1 MKILILGNSNIF
13 KKKIYPALR
22 CFKKLFIEM
31 ASRSEIEKKY
41 KIDKSYLSYD
51 EALKKTDA
59 KIVYISLI
67 NSEHYKWAIKAMNLN
82 KHVIIDKPITLSLA
96 NTKKLIKLANKKK
109 VLLSESI
116 VFQNDLRFKKMITKL
131 DLNKTTQIYC
141 KFHIPKLENDN
152 FRNFKKYGGGCFED
166 MSPYAA
172 YLIYFFF
179 KNKNYS
185 IKSNKKTLK
194 GFKLQLQSKNI
205 FFDASFSFNDEY
217 KNEIYIHNKAKTY
230 FINYF
235 LSPPIDKKLSLK
247 IFDNVK
253 LKKHT
258 INFPKQNVF
267 YPYFCEFFKVLIK
280 RKYNFSYDQINKTSK
295 IKKKFPKIFVWSY
308 LEDYKK
314 NKEKI
319 LKISDRVFGSGNLI
333 LSKEVMNFENNFA
346 KFTNSNYGIGVNS
359 GTDALQIALMS
370 IGIKRD
376 DEVLTVSNTAV
387 PTVSA
392 IISCNAK
399 PVFVDV
405 NEEDFLI
412 NTKLIE
418 KKITKKT
425 KAIIPVNLYGQSANY
440 ESIKKISKKYNLKI
454 IEDCAQSTGAFYKNK
469 PTGSLGD
476 LGAFSFY
483 PTKNLGGYGDGG
495 MIVTKNNKLY
505 LNCKK
510 LRKYGMT
517 KNYYAEIHGI
527 NSRLDEIQAAI
538 LNFQL
543 TKLKSN
549 IIKRRKIAKIYN
561 ENIKTPYLQLPIENK
576 DNYHSYYVY
585 VVKHPQRK
593 KIMHFLKDN
602 DIFCNISYPYP
613 IHSMKAYK
621 YLNKKNDNLKITNKL
636 SKQIFS
642 LPMYPELSNLKLEK
656 IINIINKF

>member
-205 FFDASFSFNDEY
+205 FFNASFSFNDEY

-295 IKKKFPKIFVWSY
+295 IKKK
-308 LEDYKK
+308 
-314 NKEKI
+314 
-319 LKISDRVFGSGNLI
+319 IS
-333 LSKEVMNFENNFA
+333 
-346 KFTNSNYGIGVNS
+346 
-359 GTDALQIALMS
+359 
-370 IGIKRD
+370 
-376 DEVLTVSNTAV
+376 
-387 PTVSA
+387 
-392 IISCNAK
+392 
-399 PVFVDV
+399 
-405 NEEDFLI
+405 
-412 NTKLIE
+412 
-418 KKITKKT
+418 
-425 KAIIPVNLYGQSANY
+425 
-440 ESIKKISKKYNLKI
+440 
-454 IEDCAQSTGAFYKNK
+454 
-469 PTGSLGD
+469 
-476 LGAFSFY
+476 
-483 PTKNLGGYGDGG
+483 
-495 MIVTKNNKLY
+495 
-505 LNCKK
+505 
-510 LRKYGMT
+510 
-517 KNYYAEIHGI
+517 
-527 NSRLDEIQAAI
+527 
-538 LNFQL
+538 
-543 TKLKSN
+543 
-549 IIKRRKIAKIYN
+549 
-561 ENIKTPYLQLPIENK
+561 
-576 DNYHSYYVY
+576 
-585 VVKHPQRK
+585 
-593 KIMHFLKDN
+593 
-602 DIFCNISYPYP
+602 
-613 IHSMKAYK
+613 
-621 YLNKKNDNLKITNKL
+621 
-636 SKQIFS
+636 
-642 LPMYPELSNLKLEK
+642 
-656 IINIINKF
+656 